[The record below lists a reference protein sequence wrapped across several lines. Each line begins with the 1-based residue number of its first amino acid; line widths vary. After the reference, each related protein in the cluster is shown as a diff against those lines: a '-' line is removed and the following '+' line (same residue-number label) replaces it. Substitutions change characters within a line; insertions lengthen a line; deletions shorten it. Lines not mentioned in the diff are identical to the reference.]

1 MSKIWHDSDV
11 VVYTLASISLA
22 NIHET
27 LSLFGLALSIS
38 YTVIKIKQDFFNK
51 NKNK

>member
-11 VVYTLASISLA
+11 IVYTVASISLA

-27 LSLFGLALSIS
+27 LSLFGLLLSIT
-38 YTVIKIKQDFFNK
+38 YTVIKIKKDFFNK
-51 NKNK
+51 N